1 MRGMP
6 FIDHV
11 QTIAA
16 RKAGNPSWRWCSLE
30 RVGEDSILVT
40 GGVPTEVFKSGPRKG
55 STNWSKVQQ
64 SKLVVTD
71 AELQTER
78 ERHERETGRCASCDG
93 EGLIVYSMSADGT
106 SKKRKCDR
114 CLGAKLA
121 PGATAMTAREEA
133 PAEADQQ
140 ASLF

>member
-1 MRGMP
+1 MP

-11 QTIAA
+11 QNIAA

-30 RVGEDSILVT
+30 RVGEDAILVT

-55 STNWSKVQQ
+55 RTNWSKVQQ
-64 SKLVVTD
+64 TKRVVTD

-93 EGLIVYSMSADGT
+93 EGLIVYSMSADGA

-114 CLGAKLA
+114 CLGTGLA
-121 PGATAMTAREEA
+121 PGASTMTPREEA
-133 PAEADQQ
+133 PVEVDPQS
-140 ASLF
+140 SLF